1 MEYAVFRF
9 DRSGNPEQWIIPT
22 KELLDYK
29 SIANRKLI
37 FPIPLSEHGGVF
49 NLLFTRAKPRLVT
62 VHGFTEENVFL
73 FYEPSITPS
82 DNALDRLVDEWLTL
96 PYAQKVNTN
105 PLMTENLYRL

>member
-9 DRSGNPEQWIIPT
+9 NRGGNPEQWIIPT

-29 SIANRKLI
+29 SIANRKII

-49 NLLFTRAKPRLVT
+49 NLLFTRTKPRLVT
-62 VHGFTEENVFL
+62 VHGFTEKNVFL

-82 DNALDRLVDEWLTL
+82 DTALDRLVCEWLKL
-96 PYAQKVNTN
+96 PYAQKVK
-105 PLMTENLYRL
+105 PESELAENLYRL